1 MARDATLLYHS
12 AMTYTLEQLAA
23 DCHDALAAD
32 PGPAGREAARKH
44 LERALQDPGFVTAH
58 LGPDNTTPRK
68 ALYKDPDL
76 GFCIMAH
83 VYEAAKGGEPH
94 DHAGTWAIY
103 GQAVGTT
110 VMTEW
115 RKLKDPEGDAPGVV
129 EPTKTYEL
137 KPGMAVVYNE
147 NMLHSPDRA
156 GPTRLIRIEGR
167 NLDEVTRDK
176 YVPAGENA
184 AE

>member
-1 MARDATLLYHS
+1 MS
-12 AMTYTLEQLAA
+12 YTLEQLAA

-32 PGPAGREAARKH
+32 AGPGGREQLRRH
-44 LERALQDPGFVTAH
+44 LERALKDPAFVDDH
-58 LGPDNTTPRK
+58 LGDHNQAPRSL
-68 ALYKDPDL
+68 LYKDPEF

-83 VYEAAKGGEPH
+83 VYEDAKGGAPH

-103 GQAVGTT
+103 GQAKGTT
-110 VMTEW
+110 EMTEW
-115 RKLKDPEGDAPGVV
+115 RKVRAPAGDRPGLV
-129 EPTKTYEL
+129 EPVKTYAL

-147 NMLHSPDRA
+147 DSIHSPDRA

-167 NLDEVTRDK
+167 NLDGVTRDL
-176 YVPAGENA
+176 YEPAGKSDA